1 MSEPHRESM
10 SGVDTAWLRMDSPH
24 NRMVIVGVMI
34 FGSRLGLK
42 RFRNTLTERFLRFDR
57 FRRRPVLETGGAWW
71 EEDPDFDLSRHVHRV
86 ALPGRC
92 GVAELQAFTSELASS
107 QLEPDKPLWD
117 FHLVERYGKGSA
129 LVMRI
134 HHCYADGI
142 ALIRVLLAMADGAPR
157 GERGEAGAG
166 GWWPPFTAP
175 WMGLFSPLNSVTSAV
190 VRWSA
195 AFWQRYF
202 ELLGNPAKALDYLRK
217 GTGIALEASRL
228 LTMPKEP
235 ETRLR
240 GEPGP
245 VKRAA
250 WAEPISLADV
260 KALGKQLTCSVN
272 DVLLASAAG
281 ALRSYLQHHGDDPD
295 GIDIRVVVPVN
306 LRPLDEAEGLGNKF
320 GLVFLQLPVGVAS
333 PLERLFTVKRR
344 MQALKTSAQ
353 PLLVLGL
360 LEAAGSAPQMV
371 QQFLVDTL
379 STHASAV
386 MTNVPGPQ
394 RALHLAG
401 AEITEQMFW
410 VPQAGNIG
418 IGASILSYDGRVQF
432 SLIADVRIM
441 PDPDWVAKRFARE
454 FQVLQKA
461 AHADAGAQAAV
472 PARPRRPAIAAPA
485 EGQPAPR
492 RKTAPRKKPAT
503 RRKPAEPR
511 KPASES
517 GAG

>member
-1 MSEPHRESM
+1 MSETHRESM
-10 SGVDTAWLRMDSPH
+10 SGVDTAWLRMDSAH
-24 NRMVIVGVMI
+24 NRMVIVGVMM
-34 FGSRLGLK
+34 FGGRLDLK
-42 RFRNTLTERFLRFDR
+42 RYKAILTERFLRFER
-57 FRRRPVLETGGAWW
+57 FRQRPVLEAGGAFW
-71 EEDPDFDLSRHVHRV
+71 EDDPDFDLSRHVHRV
-86 ALPGRC
+86 ALPGKA

-107 QLEPDKPLWD
+107 QLEPGKPLWD
-117 FHLVERYGKGSA
+117 FHVIERYGKGSA

-142 ALIRVLLAMADGAPR
+142 ALIQVLLAMADDAPR
-157 GERGEAGAG
+157 SERSSAGTDA
-166 GWWPPFTAP
+166 WWLPFAAP
-175 WMGLFSPLNSVTSAV
+175 WLGLFSPVNNAASAV

-195 AFWQRYF
+195 AFWRRYF
-202 ELLGNPAKALDYLRK
+202 ELLGNPAKALDYAKK

-228 LTMPKEP
+228 LTLSKEP

-245 VKRAA
+245 LKRAT
-250 WAEPISLADV
+250 WAEPIALADV

-281 ALRSYLQHHGDDPD
+281 ALRSYLEHHGDDPD
-295 GIDIRVVVPVN
+295 GIDIRVLVPVN
-306 LRPLDEAEGLGNKF
+306 LRPIDEAEALGNKF

-344 MQALKTSAQ
+344 MRALKTSAQ

-360 LEAAGSAPQMV
+360 LEAAGSAPQRV
-371 QQFLVDTL
+371 QQYLADTL
-379 STHASAV
+379 SAHASAV

-394 RALHLAG
+394 RALHVAG
-401 AEITEQMFW
+401 AKITEQMFW

-432 SLIADVRIM
+432 GLIADAKIM

-454 FQVLQKA
+454 FQTLQKA
-461 AHADAGAQAAV
+461 AHADAVAE
-472 PARPRRPAIAAPA
+472 PAPAKPRRTRRAAPPP
-485 EGQPAPR
+485 EGQPAARRKPRTR
-492 RKTAPRKKPAT
+492 RKTAARPRAAAAGKPT
-503 RRKPAEPR
+503 
-511 KPASES
+511 
-517 GAG
+517 

>member
-1 MSEPHRESM
+1 MTELRRESM

-34 FGSRLGLK
+34 FGGRLSLK
-42 RFRNTLTERFLRFDR
+42 RFKATLTERFLRFER
-57 FRRRPVLETGGAWW
+57 FRQRPVLENGGARW
-71 EEDPDFDLSRHVHRV
+71 EEDPDFDLARHVHRI
-86 ALPGRC
+86 ALPGKA
-92 GVAELQAFTSELASS
+92 GTAELQAFTSELASTALDPS
-107 QLEPDKPLWD
+107 KPLWD
-117 FHLVERYGKGSA
+117 FHLVERFGKGSA
-129 LVMRI
+129 LVLRI

-142 ALIRVLLAMADGAPR
+142 ALIRVLLAMADDAPR
-157 GERGEAGAG
+157 PAGGAGASPA
-166 GWWPPFTAP
+166 GWTAFAAP
-175 WMGLFSPLNSVTSAV
+175 WFSWFAPINSATSTV

-195 AFWQRYF
+195 AFWRRYF
-202 ELLGNPAKALDYLRK
+202 ELLGNPAKALDYARI
-217 GTGIALEASRL
+217 GTGLALEVGRL
-228 LTMPKEP
+228 LTMSKEP

-250 WAEPISLADV
+250 WADPLPLADV
-260 KALGKQLTCSVN
+260 KALGKQLACSVN

-281 ALRSYLQHHGDDPD
+281 ALRAYLEHHGDDAD

-306 LRPLDEAEGLGNKF
+306 LRPPDEAEELGNKF

-360 LEAAGSAPQMV
+360 LEAAGSAPHFV
-371 QQFLVDTL
+371 QELLADTL
-379 STHASAV
+379 SAHATAV

-410 VPQAGNIG
+410 VPQAGSIG
-418 IGASILSYDGRVQF
+418 IGASILSYNGRVQF
-432 SLIADVRIM
+432 GLIADSKIM
-441 PDPDWVAKRFARE
+441 PDPEWVARRFARE
-454 FQVLQKA
+454 FEILQKA
-461 AHADAGAQAAV
+461 ARVDAEAGAA
-472 PARPRRPAIAAPA
+472 PKRR
-485 EGQPAPR
+485 R
-492 RKTAPRKKPAT
+492 APRKKAAAETGATPKKRAT
-503 RRKPAEPR
+503 RRPRAKAPTPEPGGAE
-511 KPASES
+511 
-517 GAG
+517 